1 VASKK
6 TANNKS
12 GTQADAKANESI
24 AQQYINRYAL
34 SHQDPANQV
43 MHYICVPLLM
53 FSIFGLLWAIPF
65 PYFKFLGT
73 YNGYFNWASFAI
85 AIAVYYY
92 LRISPLISY
101 TMLFVLLGFSYLI
114 MTLLSWQT
122 TGGPAMWVVCL
133 IIFIPSAC
141 LLLIGNTREKTFSQ
155 YGLNL
160 KSLPVAPVVLMYL
173 LLKKL
178 RINS

>member
-1 VASKK
+1 MASKK
-6 TANNKS
+6 TANNKT

-24 AQQYINRYAL
+24 ARQYINKYVL
-34 SHQDPANQV
+34 SHQDPINQV
-43 MHYICVPLLM
+43 IHYICVPLLM

-122 TGGPAMWVVCL
+122 TGGPAMWLVCL
-133 IIFIPSAC
+133 IVFIPSAC
-141 LLLIGNTREKTFSQ
+141 LVLIGNSREKTFAQ
-155 YGLNL
+155 YGFNL
-160 KSLPVAPVVLMYL
+160 KLLPIAPVYL
-173 LLKKL
+173 VYILLKKFG
-178 RINS
+178 INS

>member
-6 TANNKS
+6 TANNKGGAS
-12 GTQADAKANESI
+12 ADAKANESI
-24 AQQYINRYAL
+24 ARQYINKYVL
-34 SHQDPANQV
+34 SHQDPINQV
-43 MHYICVPLLM
+43 IHYICVPLLM

-65 PYFKFLGT
+65 PHFKFLGT

-101 TMLFVLLGFSYLI
+101 AMLFILLGFSYII
-114 MTLLSWQT
+114 MTLLSWQA
-122 TGGPAMWVVCL
+122 TGGPAMWLVCL
-133 IIFIPSAC
+133 VIFIPAAC
-141 LLLIGNTREKTFSQ
+141 WVLIGSAREKTFSQ
-155 YGLNL
+155 HGFNL
-160 KSLPVAPVVLMYL
+160 KSLPVAPVVLIYV

>member
-6 TANNKS
+6 TANNK
-12 GTQADAKANESI
+12 GGAQADAKANESI

-43 MHYICVPLLM
+43 IHYICVPLLM

-73 YNGYFNWASFAI
+73 YNGY
-85 AIAVYYY
+85 

-101 TMLFVLLGFSYLI
+101 TMLFVLLGFSYVI
-114 MTLLSWQT
+114 MTLLSWQA
-122 TGGPAMWVVCL
+122 TGGPAMWLVCL
-133 IIFIPSAC
+133 IIFIPSAV
-141 LLLIGNTREKTFSQ
+141 LVLIGNTREKTFAQ

-160 KSLPVAPVVLMYL
+160 KSLPVAPVYL
-173 LLKKL
+173 VYMLLKKFG
-178 RINS
+178 INS